1 MLKKIKKEHKRKEG
15 MFLAPNVIILIIM
28 GVVLMV
34 WVIFCGICFIRHG
47 KDVIVSQDFVAHVQ
61 CETCGTHYDVDTS
74 EFTKTHFSKHRS
86 VTKTKVEKGALVNRP
101 HYNYYAKKLHCPKC
115 GKKQYAQV
123 LNVNE
128 INRMTEKFMLRS
140 GLRWLI
146 IMAIGGAMILATA
159 SIPLH
164 FVDQARK
171 QNIEDLKEQRYDQFK
186 ERYGV

>member
-1 MLKKIKKEHKRKEG
+1 MESH
-15 MFLAPNVIILIIM
+15 VIILIIM
-28 GVVLMV
+28 GVVLMA
-34 WVIFCGICFIRHG
+34 WVIFCGICFIRHSR
-47 KDVIVSQDFVAHVQ
+47 DVIVSNDFVAHVQ
-61 CETCGTHYDVDTS
+61 CETCGTYYDVDAS
-74 EFTKTHFSKHRS
+74 EFTKSHFSKHRS

-115 GKKQYAQV
+115 EKKQYAQV

-171 QNIEDLKEQRYDQFK
+171 QNIEDLKEQRYNQFK
-186 ERYGV
+186 ERYGIEEN